1 MSFHIDAGAIVG
13 LSMLSSIVIMIVLV
27 ILWGCDVIGP
37 GRSDRVKQTRISF
50 ERFQAMYAIS
60 PDKWDLG
67 DHNVSYLLS
76 DYGSPYS
83 YYKDFAFSL
92 RDRMRYRGFL
102 REIKKKKKM
111 AAETEE
117 MERIIRSWQD
127 DIEKYKETANMDI
140 RNAVSWAQKAM
151 ESRDA

>member
-1 MSFHIDAGAIVG
+1 MNSHIDVG
-13 LSMLSSIVIMIVLV
+13 VTILSLIGIIIMVLLILWATDVIVL
-27 ILWGCDVIGP
+27 G
-37 GRSDRVKQTRISF
+37 VKKTRISF

-60 PDKWDLG
+60 PDKWNLG

-76 DYGSPYS
+76 GYESGYELPYS
-83 YYKDFAFSL
+83 YYKYYKDFAFSL

-102 REIKKKKKM
+102 REIKKKKKV
-111 AAETEE
+111 AAETKE

-140 RNAVSWAQKAM
+140 RNAVSWAQKAR

>member
-1 MSFHIDAGAIVG
+1 MNSHIDVG
-13 LSMLSSIVIMIVLV
+13 VTIMSLIGIIIMVLLILWANDVIVL
-27 ILWGCDVIGP
+27 G
-37 GRSDRVKQTRISF
+37 VKKTRISF

-60 PDKWDLG
+60 PDKWDLR
-67 DHNVSYLLS
+67 DHNVSYRLS
-76 DYGSPYS
+76 DYGLPYS

-111 AAETEE
+111 AAETKE

-127 DIEKYKETANMDI
+127 DIEKYKETANTDI
-140 RNAVSWAQKAM
+140 RNAVSWAQKAR

>member
-1 MSFHIDAGAIVG
+1 MNYYIGGVATI
-13 LSMLSSIVIMIVLV
+13 LSLIVIIMMVLLILWANEVIVL
-27 ILWGCDVIGP
+27 GS
-37 GRSDRVKQTRISF
+37 SDRVKKTRISF

-76 DYGSPYS
+76 DYGFPYS

-111 AAETEE
+111 AAETKE

-140 RNAVSWAQKAM
+140 RNAVSWAQKAT

>member
-1 MSFHIDAGAIVG
+1 MNSHIDVG
-13 LSMLSSIVIMIVLV
+13 GTILSLIVIIIMVLLILCANDVIVL
-27 ILWGCDVIGP
+27 
-37 GRSDRVKQTRISF
+37 GRSDRVKKTRISF

-76 DYGSPYS
+76 DDDDLPYS
-83 YYKDFAFSL
+83 YYKDFAFSI

-111 AAETEE
+111 AADTKE

-140 RNAVSWAQKAM
+140 RNAVSWAQKAR